1 MALPTATLPAVPTGM
16 SAADPDI
23 QKQYSESIDKV
34 LAALENRGG
43 TNWAKIAA
51 AMANP
56 GRTGNWSEGF
66 ANAMGVIGQQRE
78 EEEKNAL
85 PIAQMRA
92 SLVGQKY
99 EMEKQAK
106 AMESLQAMTGGTPQM
121 IATTDLPMIAKT
133 LNLAEDDPKLV
144 QLVGQPKAPF
154 MIGTGQSVIG
164 VTAQPTFTKDEVN
177 QAMIASKYDPSGAM
191 KMLFERQTK
200 WNEPGTMQKDIAYAM
215 NPNTPP
221 LARNLA
227 LQKITIDAQ
236 KLNLDIAKLFVESGY
251 VYPGTAPPKSSG
263 DPNLSSGLVT
273 GARSTPTTTTATP
286 TSSGSG
292 GGGSSTGMEAV
303 QIPAIF
309 GADINAAVTTNFRAG
324 HYGVDFAVPSGTP
337 MAVPTDST
345 VVAAGSDPRSGNYI
359 SFKGA
364 DGYTHTVAH
373 LSEALITTGD
383 KVPMGTN
390 FGLVGSTGNSTGP
403 HAHWVIKDPDGKPVD
418 PIKYFGISGGAPAAT
433 TTAAT
438 PAASGWTMSKDGK
451 IYIAPD
457 GVPLDLSEIK
467 SPKIQQELLA
477 DAQKRYAE
485 RSSVGFT
492 KKSEAQAE
500 ADVKEVTNLRT
511 LAKTASNVVTLADNQ
526 LSLIKNNPV
535 VFGYLNDSSA
545 SSAILRAIKSA
556 SVANANLAPD
566 EIARYLKGSVKEQ
579 DLDTVAMFINNA
591 TQLNLNFARISY
603 ANQGAVTES
612 ERSYINTLAGSPS
625 ESPTVLRLKAQA
637 YRTSAQRDMD
647 IHQAYLDFEQA
658 NPRKNYNDFLRSN
671 SFKQIKTTYEQL
683 FTDFRKNSE
692 QLLRAKP
699 ATPSTGGGG
708 KNTDRLR
715 AITGD

>member
-1 MALPTATLPAVPTGM
+1 MSDPAAQKYMKATQDAMEALKARMNPGFNFGKLGQALLTPT
-16 SAADPDI
+16 
-23 QKQYSESIDKV
+23 
-34 LAALENRGG
+34 RGG
-43 TNWAKIAA
+43 SFGESLGNAA
-51 AMANP
+51 
-56 GRTGNWSEGF
+56 
-66 ANAMGVIGQQRE
+66 GVIGDEQLRQE
-78 EEEKNAL
+78 QEAI

-92 SLVGQKY
+92 QLAGQ
-99 EMEKQAK
+99 EFQMGQRAK
-106 AMESLQAMTGGTPQM
+106 AMQGLQSMTGGAPQV
-121 IATTDLPMIAKT
+121 IAAADLPMIAKT
-133 LNLAEDDPKLV
+133 LNLAEDDPKLT

-154 MIGTGQSVIG
+154 MIGSGQSVIG
-164 VTAQPTFTKDEVN
+164 VTAQPSFSKEEVN
-177 QAMIASKYDPSGAM
+177 QALIASNGDPSAAM
-191 KMLFERQTK
+191 KMLFDRYTK
-200 WNEPGTMQKDIAYAM
+200 INEPGAMQKDIAYAM

-227 LQKITIDAQ
+227 LQKITMDAQ
-236 KLNLDIAKLFVESGY
+236 KLNLDIARLFVESGY
-251 VYPGTAPPKSSG
+251 VYPGTAPPKSGG
-263 DPNLSSGLVT
+263 DPNFSSGPARPQAGSEGTAQPPAGNGMMGTPPVRKEGEDQDFHGTNQNTSVT
-273 GARSTPTTTTATP
+273 GA
-286 TSSGSG
+286 SSS
-292 GGGSSTGMEAV
+292 
-303 QIPAIF
+303 P
-309 GADINAAVTTNFRAG
+309 
-324 HYGVDFAVPSGTP
+324 
-337 MAVPTDST
+337 
-345 VVAAGSDPRSGNYI
+345 
-359 SFKGA
+359 
-364 DGYTHTVAH
+364 
-373 LSEALITTGD
+373 
-383 KVPMGTN
+383 
-390 FGLVGSTGNSTGP
+390 
-403 HAHWVIKDPDGKPVD
+403 
-418 PIKYFGISGGAPAAT
+418 
-433 TTAAT
+433 
-438 PAASGWTMSKDGK
+438 ASGWTMSKDGK
-451 IYIAPD
+451 IYVAPD

-500 ADVKEVTNLRT
+500 ADVKEITTLRT

-591 TQLNLNFARISY
+591 TQLNLNFARIAY
-603 ANQGAVTES
+603 ANQGAVTEN

-647 IHQAYLDFEQA
+647 IHQAYLDFEKA
-658 NPRKNYNDFLRSN
+658 NPRGNYNDFLRSN

-699 ATPSTGGGG
+699 AAPATGGGG

-715 AITGD
+715 VITGG